1 MMGKGT
7 IGERVYRQLLRL
19 YPRDFSD
26 DYADEMT
33 RLYRDRVRGEGATSV
48 WLTLVADLVRTASAV
63 EQVVSPGL
71 FRVLTAL
78 ALAGATARA
87 CTVPAV
93 RATRIDPVIA
103 LRGD

>member
-1 MMGKGT
+1 MAKGT

-26 DYADEMT
+26 DYADETCM
-33 RLYRDRVRGEGATSV
+33 
-48 WLTLVADLVRTASAV
+48 
-63 EQVVSPGL
+63 
-71 FRVLTAL
+71 
-78 ALAGATARA
+78 
-87 CTVPAV
+87 VPAV